1 VAVPILTDLWKTIEH
16 EKAHGYEHRSPH
28 KKVKL
33 NNTIVVK
40 KCLIDFSAMMEEE
53 AEVEVEVEV
62 EKQANVL
69 TIDTEVLCTN
79 VVIS

>member
-1 VAVPILTDLWKTIEH
+1 
-16 EKAHGYEHRSPH
+16 
-28 KKVKL
+28 
-33 NNTIVVK
+33 VK